1 MKNQKKEKEDRT
13 DKILAKRKKKKKIRE
28 NDLIEPRR
36 RKEKK
41 KKSKGT
47 ADLTSGSL
55 HMCLIIKMAL
65 TTEL

>member
-28 NDLIEPRR
+28 NELTKPRR
-36 RKEKK
+36 RKKK

-55 HMCLIIKMAL
+55 HMCLIIKMEL